1 MKKLVWRI
9 TLVSLSFLAGI
20 ALTGYMM
27 VRLSLP
33 PLDGEIPI
41 TALIDDVVIDRDDT
55 GVPTIQA
62 TNRNDLAFATGFVHG
77 QDRFFQ
83 MDLMR
88 RKAAGELAELFGGLA
103 LSLDKTHRLHRF
115 RFRAEQVVASLQP
128 DEAQI
133 LSAYAEG
140 VNAGLA
146 SLQAR
151 PFEYFVLRV
160 QPQAWH
166 ASDSMLVAFAMFLE
180 LDEER
185 AGPDMQR
192 GLARRILP
200 GEVFQWLY
208 PEGTSWDA
216 PLRGD
221 AFTAA
226 PIPPAESYN
235 LRVPGIA
242 PAALPYPA
250 DASDAPLPGSNS
262 WVVAGS
268 LSSSGKAIIASDMH
282 LPIAVPNTF
291 YRARLVVTGAD
302 AIDVSGVSLPGTPL
316 IVAGSNGSVAWAFTN
331 SYGDWSDAVL
341 IRDGEKADTYRTSAG
356 PRRFDTHRELIHV
369 KDAETREMLIRE
381 TIWGPV
387 LDDEQYP
394 DGLIAV
400 RWIAHDKR
408 AVNLRHLDLERA
420 ESVEQALAIANHMG
434 MPPQNFVAGD
444 SEGNI
449 GWTIA
454 GSIPRRA
461 DFDARVPVDWSEG
474 EGWLGWLDVEEYPRI
489 VNPESGRIWTANA
502 RTVDGEALQIIGD
515 GGYDL
520 GARAHQIR
528 DHLFAAERF
537 EVHDMLRIQLDD
549 RAIFLARWRDLLLRV
564 LDNRAA
570 AAIASRQE
578 YRDLVEDWEPRAS
591 VDSVGYRLVRAFRLA
606 IKRCVFDML
615 IAPAQVDENAGRPL
629 LQSKQFEDVLW
640 SLLHQQP
647 MHLLADDYASW
658 QDLMVAAVDEVI
670 LELETAFEGPL
681 AERSWGER
689 NTVSIRHP
697 LSQAL
702 PLPPAWFDMPYHA
715 LPGDVN
721 MPRVQSPNF
730 GASVR
735 FALSPGD
742 EPGGYLHMPTGQSG
756 HPLSDFYRTG
766 HDDWAEGRF
775 SSFLPA
781 ESRYRMVLT
790 AAAN

>member
-1 MKKLVWRI
+1 MKKLAWRI
-9 TLVSLSFLAGI
+9 ALVCLLFAAGV
-20 ALTGYMM
+20 ALTGYLM
-27 VRLSLP
+27 VRSSLP
-33 PLDGEIPI
+33 PIAGKILATGL
-41 TALIDDVVIDRDDT
+41 TDDVVIDRDDA

-88 RKAAGELAELFGGLA
+88 RKAAGELAELFGELA
-103 LSLDKTHRLHRF
+103 LPLDQTHRLHRF
-115 RFRAEQVVASLQP
+115 RYRAEQVVANLASR
-128 DEAQI
+128 EAQI
-133 LSAYAEG
+133 LSAYAAG

-146 SLQAR
+146 SLHAR
-151 PFEYFVLRV
+151 PFEYLVLRS

-166 ASDSMLVAFAMFLE
+166 AADSMLVAFAMFLE

-192 GLARRILP
+192 GLVQRALP
-200 GEVFQWLY
+200 GEVFRWLY
-208 PEGTSWDA
+208 PSGTSWDA
-216 PLRGD
+216 PLHGD
-221 AFTAA
+221 ARSAA
-226 PIPPAESYN
+226 PIPPPDSYN
-235 LRVPGIA
+235 LRAPGIA
-242 PAALPYPA
+242 PSALPTA
-250 DASDAPLPGSNS
+250 GDASDAPLPGSNS
-262 WVVAGS
+262 WAVAGS
-268 LSSSGKAIIASDMH
+268 LSLSGKAIIASDMH

-291 YRARLVVTGAD
+291 YRARLIVTGSD
-302 AIDVSGVSLPGTPL
+302 GIDVSGVSLPGTPL
-316 IVAGSNGSVAWAFTN
+316 IVAGSNGHVAWAFTN
-331 SYGDWSDAVL
+331 SYGDWSDAIL
-341 IRDGEKADTYRTSAG
+341 LRDGDEAGTYRTPAG
-356 PRRFDTHRELIHV
+356 PRHFATHREIINV
-369 KDAETREMLIRE
+369 KDAEPRELVIRE

-387 LDDEQYP
+387 LDDERYP

-400 RWIAHDKR
+400 RWIAHDRR

-420 ESVEQALAIANHMG
+420 ESLEEALAIANRMG

-444 SEGNI
+444 SAGNI

-454 GSIPRRA
+454 GSIPGRA

-474 EGWLGWLDVEEYPRI
+474 EGWLGWLDADEYPRI
-489 VNPESGRIWTANA
+489 VNPDSGRIWTANA
-502 RTVDGEALQIIGD
+502 RAVDGQALQVIGD

-520 GARAHQIR
+520 GARARQIR

-537 EVHDMLRIQLDD
+537 EVHDMLLIQLDD
-549 RAIFLARWRDLLLRV
+549 RAIFLSRWRDLLLRV
-564 LDNRAA
+564 LDDRAVA
-570 AAIASRQE
+570 ATTSRQE
-578 YRDLVEDWEPRAS
+578 YRDLVEGWVPRAS

-606 IKRCVFDML
+606 IKRQVFDML
-615 IAPAQVDENAGRPL
+615 TAPARIAENAGRPL

-647 MHLLADDYASW
+647 MHLLTADYASW
-658 QDLMVAAVDEVI
+658 DDLMLAAVDEVVAD
-670 LELETAFEGPL
+670 LQTGFRGPL
-681 AERSWGER
+681 AERDWGER

-702 PLPPAWFDMPYHA
+702 PLPPSWFDMPHRA

-721 MPRVQSPNF
+721 MPRVQSPAF

-756 HPLSDFYRTG
+756 NPLSDFYRAG
-766 HDDWAEGRF
+766 HEDWAEGRA

-781 ESRYRMVLT
+781 ASRYRLVLNAT
-790 AAAN
+790 PD

>member
-1 MKKLVWRI
+1 MTKVALRI
-9 TLVSLSFLAGI
+9 TLVFLLLLAGV
-20 ALTGYMM
+20 ALTGYLM

-33 PLDGEIPI
+33 PLDGEIPV
-41 TALIDDVVIDRDDT
+41 TELIGDVVIDRDDA

-88 RKAAGELAELFGGLA
+88 RKAAGELAELFGEVA
-103 LSLDKTHRLHRF
+103 VSLDKTHRLHRF
-115 RFRAEQVVASLQP
+115 RFRAEQVVASLASH
-128 DEAQI
+128 EAQI
-133 LSAYAEG
+133 LSAYAAG

-160 QPQAWH
+160 KPQAWH
-166 ASDSMLVAFAMFLE
+166 AADSMLVAYAMFLE

-192 GLARRILP
+192 GLARRALP
-200 GEVFQWLY
+200 DEVFQWLY
-208 PEGTSWDA
+208 AKGTSWDA

-221 AFTAA
+221 ALAAA

-235 LRVPGIA
+235 LRAPGIA
-242 PAALPYPA
+242 PTTRPSADDSRDAAM
-250 DASDAPLPGSNS
+250 PGSNS
-262 WVVAGS
+262 WAVGGS

-291 YRARLVVTGAD
+291 YRAQLVVAGAD
-302 AIDVSGVSLPGTPL
+302 GIDVSGVSLPGTPL

-341 IRDGEKADTYRTSAG
+341 IREGEDAGTYRTSAG
-356 PRRFDTHRELIHV
+356 PRRFDTYRELINV
-369 KDAETREMLIRE
+369 KDAEPRELVIRE

-420 ESVEQALAIANHMG
+420 QSLEQALAIANQMG

-444 SEGNI
+444 SQGNI

-454 GSIPRRA
+454 GSIPLRA
-461 DFDARVPVDWSEG
+461 DFDARVPVDWSEN

-502 RTVDGEALQIIGD
+502 RTVDGEALQVIGD

-520 GARAHQIR
+520 GARARQIR
-528 DHLFAAERF
+528 DQLFAAERF
-537 EVHDMLRIQLDD
+537 DVHDMLRIQLDD
-549 RAIFLARWRDLLLRV
+549 RAIFLSRWRDLLLRV
-564 LDNRAA
+564 LDNRAV
-570 AAIASRQE
+570 AAIVSRQE
-578 YRDLVEDWEPRAS
+578 YRDLVENWEPRAS

-606 IKRCVFDML
+606 IKRRVFEML
-615 IAPAQVDENAGRPL
+615 TAPARSDENAGRPL
-629 LQSKQFEDVLW
+629 LQGNQFEDVLW

-647 MHLLADDYASW
+647 MHLLAADYATW
-658 QDLMVAAVDEVI
+658 QDLMLAAVDEVVD
-670 LELETAFEGPL
+670 ELETGFNGPL

-702 PLPPAWFDMPYHA
+702 PLPAAWFDMPYQA
-715 LPGDVN
+715 MPGDVN
-721 MPRVQSPNF
+721 MPRVQSPDF

-756 HPLSDFYRTG
+756 NPLSNFYRAG
-766 HDDWAEGRF
+766 HDDWAEGRI

-781 ESRYRMVLT
+781 ESRYRLVLT
-790 AAAN
+790 ATAD

>member
-1 MKKLVWRI
+1 MTKLVWRI
-9 TLVSLSFLAGI
+9 TLVPLLFLAGV
-20 ALTGYMM
+20 ALTGYLM

-33 PLDGEIPI
+33 PLDGEIPV
-41 TALIDDVVIDRDDT
+41 TTLIDDVVIDRDDA

-62 TNRNDLAFATGFVHG
+62 ANRSDLAFATGFVHG

-88 RKAAGELAELFGGLA
+88 RKAAGELAELFGELA
-103 LSLDKTHRLHRF
+103 LSLDRAHRVHRF
-115 RFRAEQVVASLQP
+115 RFRAEEVVASLP
-128 DEAQI
+128 SDEAQI
-133 LSAYAEG
+133 LSAYAAG

-160 QPQAWH
+160 RPQEWNA
-166 ASDSMLVAFAMFLE
+166 ADSMLVAFAMFLE

-192 GLARRILP
+192 GLARRVLP
-200 GEVFQWLY
+200 REIFQWLY
-208 PEGTSWDA
+208 PQGTSWDA

-235 LRVPGIA
+235 LRATGVA
-242 PAALPYPA
+242 PAALLSA
-250 DASDAPLPGSNS
+250 GDVSDVPLPGSNS
-262 WVVAGS
+262 WAVAGS

-282 LPIAVPNTF
+282 LPVAVPNTF

-316 IVAGSNGSVAWAFTN
+316 IVAGSNGRVAWAFTN

-341 IRDGEKADTYRTSAG
+341 LRDGEEAGTYRTSAG
-356 PRRFDTHRELIHV
+356 PRRFDTYREFINV
-369 KDAETREMLIRE
+369 KDAEPRELVIRE
-381 TIWGPV
+381 TMWGPV

-400 RWIAHDKR
+400 RWIAHDQR

-420 ESVEQALAIANHMG
+420 QSLQQALEIANQMG

-461 DFDARVPVDWSEG
+461 DFDARVPVDWSEN
-474 EGWLGWLDVEEYPRI
+474 EGWVGWLDVEEYPRI
-489 VNPESGRIWTANA
+489 VNPASGRIWTANA
-502 RTVDGEALQIIGD
+502 RTVDGEALQVIGD

-520 GARAHQIR
+520 GARAQQIR
-528 DHLFAAERF
+528 DQLFAAEHF
-537 EVHDMLRIQLDD
+537 EVPDMLRIQLDD
-549 RAIFLARWRDLLLRV
+549 RAIFLSRWRDLVLRV
-564 LDNRAA
+564 LDNRAVA
-570 AAIASRQE
+570 AMESRQE
-578 YRDLVEDWEPRAS
+578 YRDLVEHWEPRAS
-591 VDSVGYRLVRAFRLA
+591 VDSVGYRLVRAFRLT
-606 IKRCVFDML
+606 IKRQVFDML
-615 IAPAQVDENAGRPL
+615 TAPARVDENAGRPL
-629 LQSKQFEDVLW
+629 LQGKQFEDVLW
-640 SLLHQQP
+640 SILHQQP
-647 MHLLADDYASW
+647 MHLLSADYATW
-658 QDLMVAAVDEVI
+658 QDLMLAAVDEVI
-670 LELETAFEGPL
+670 DELQTGFKGPL
-681 AERSWGER
+681 ADRSWGER

-715 LPGDVN
+715 MPGDVH
-721 MPRVQSPNF
+721 MPRVQSPDF

-756 HPLSDFYRTG
+756 HPLSNFYRSG
-766 HDDWAEGRF
+766 HDDWADGRF

-781 ESRYRMVLT
+781 ESRYRLVLT
-790 AAAN
+790 AAAD